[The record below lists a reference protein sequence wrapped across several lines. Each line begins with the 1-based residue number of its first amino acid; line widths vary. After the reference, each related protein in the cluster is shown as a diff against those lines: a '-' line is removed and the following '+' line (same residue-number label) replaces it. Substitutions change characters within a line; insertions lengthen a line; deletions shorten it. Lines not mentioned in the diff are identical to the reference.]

1 MKYLKKHKMLGTIVV
16 SMLIGTF
23 LSPIIT
29 CGVKNSSDL
38 IKADD
43 NNMEVTPAK
52 KQAISLEN
60 AFQEVFE
67 KVSPS
72 VVSIATERTVNYNIH
87 PFMDDPFFNRFFGK
101 RNFNQKKFK
110 QSGLGS
116 GIILNKEGYI
126 LTNQHVVK
134 DMDKLTVKLKNNK
147 SYDAKLV
154 GLDKVVDIALLKI
167 SAPSSELTPAVL
179 GDSSK
184 IKVGSWAI
192 AMGSPLGFEQSF
204 TVGIVSAVQRSG
216 IDESG
221 LSYIQ
226 TDAAINQGN
235 SGGPLLDI
243 YGRVIGI
250 NRMIVSPSGGSVG
263 IGFSIPIN
271 EAKNVVQ
278 DLKKYGKVTRPWLG
292 VGLDSISEEAKK
304 ELKLNDTEGAI
315 IKQIVQGSPADKAGL
330 RIFDVIKKM
339 DGKFIKTP
347 EDVIKVVRSA
357 KIGDRI
363 HMSIVREGKTI
374 RTVATLLEKDN

>member
-1 MKYLKKHKMLGTIVV
+1 
-16 SMLIGTF
+16 MLIGTF
-23 LSPIIT
+23 LSPIVT
-29 CGVKNSSDL
+29 CGMRNTSLLVN
-38 IKADD
+38 ADD
-43 NNMEVTPAK
+43 STEKLTPAK

-67 KVSPS
+67 QVSPS
-72 VVSIATERTVNYNIH
+72 VVSIATEKTVDYNIH
-87 PFMDDPFFNRFFGK
+87 PFMDDPFLNKFFGQK
-101 RNFNQKKFK
+101 NFHRKFK

-134 DMDKLTVKLKNNK
+134 NMDKLTVKLKNKK
-147 SYDAKLV
+147 SYNATVV
-154 GLDKVVDIALLKI
+154 GLDKVMDIALLKI
-167 SAPSSELTPAVL
+167 TAPESELTPAVL

-204 TVGIVSAVQRSG
+204 TVGIISAVQRGG
-216 IDESG
+216 IDDSG

-271 EAKNVVQ
+271 EAKQVVA
-278 DLKKYGKVTRPWLG
+278 DLKKYGKVSRPWLG
-292 VGLDSISEEAKK
+292 VGLDVISEEEKK
-304 ELKLNDTEGAI
+304 ELKLDSTEGAL

-330 RIFDVIKKM
+330 RLFDVIKKL
-339 DGKFIKTP
+339 DGKIIKSP
-347 EDVIKVVRSA
+347 EDVINVVRNS
-357 KIGDRI
+357 KIGNRLRLE
-363 HMSIVREGKTI
+363 IVRAGSTI
-374 RTVATLLEKDN
+374 RTVATLDEKQN